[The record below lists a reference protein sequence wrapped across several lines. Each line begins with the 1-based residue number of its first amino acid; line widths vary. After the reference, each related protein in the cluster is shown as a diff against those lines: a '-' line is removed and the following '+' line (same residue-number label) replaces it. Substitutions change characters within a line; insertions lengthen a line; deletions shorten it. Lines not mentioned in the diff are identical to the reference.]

1 MIQTKSIRKRLD
13 NVVKALNVDKDM
25 FYWAFCSVFTRSFAG
40 DQKADCTIPEWFKQP
55 EGSTDFPLN
64 APLVDLAN
72 HGTNMKLLCWSG
84 LNKKNGSMYLRTHKP
99 IKKGTE
105 LCISYGLGEYKIKV
119 GCVFTMIILS
129 QFCMRKFRATIASGD
144 HREDGLHFINDHLMK
159 FLH

>member
-105 LCISYGLGEYKIKV
+105 LCISYGLGEFRIKGIPNPIYFIFETNV
-119 GCVFTMIILS
+119 GTSRIRQRKTLNYNEII
-129 QFCMRKFRATIASGD
+129 
-144 HREDGLHFINDHLMK
+144 INR
-159 FLH
+159 F

>member
-1 MIQTKSIRKRLD
+1 MHLLPEQYDSPVCWEEETIESLPYNVMIQTKSIRKRLD

-40 DQKADCTIPEWFKQP
+40 DHKASAIPDWFKQP

-105 LCISYGLGEYKIKV
+105 LCISYGLG
-119 GCVFTMIILS
+119 
-129 QFCMRKFRATIASGD
+129 
-144 HREDGLHFINDHLMK
+144 
-159 FLH
+159 

>member
-40 DQKADCTIPEWFKQP
+40 DQKADSTIPEWFKQP

-105 LCISYGLGEYKIKV
+105 LCISYGLGKSKIQNDLLKNF
-119 GCVFTMIILS
+119 CLQIRLMMI
-129 QFCMRKFRATIASGD
+129 
-144 HREDGLHFINDHLMK
+144 
-159 FLH
+159 FLHVTDSVTGQVSTENQK

>member
-105 LCISYGLGEYKIKV
+105 LCISYGLGEYKIIKW
-119 GCVFTMIILS
+119 GACSRWSLSLYCSKRNSDQMTIRKTRTTLAMCLHQCVIP
-129 QFCMRKFRATIASGD
+129 
-144 HREDGLHFINDHLMK
+144 LH
-159 FLH
+159 